1 MGIFLLGKE
10 EILHLNMLNMK
21 KNRILKRKDSSDIYF
36 VFSPAGPP
44 KPSIPR
50 IMLEYVDSDAMDW
63 LTNLVD
69 ID

>member
-1 MGIFLLGKE
+1 
-10 EILHLNMLNMK
+10 MLNMK